1 MFSES
6 VIISFYLCFQFLKS
20 SVYLVYL
27 FLDSMKLVVE
37 QHFYPFCF
45 EMNKKFNLSEKISR
59 FAQKFWR
66 FTKHQK
72 VFVLYLWALTFFL
85 VILPLIKISPVND
98 ISHSIWLFNWHL
110 FKSLLIILVSVL
122 VLLSRNM
129 SFKFKNF
136 VIGYFGFKEN
146 DSLFNFGFL
155 WIIATAFLGIGDAI
169 NIVWTT
175 TQTIKLTWSYY
186 FIQLFLLL
194 WLVLTLVSV
203 LKHAKEN
210 ANKTKIVN
218 VVDEDAMKD
227 LQHRK
232 SFKWL
237 FDEEDTEENTK
248 QHHFE

>member
-1 MFSES
+1 
-6 VIISFYLCFQFLKS
+6 
-20 SVYLVYL
+20 
-27 FLDSMKLVVE
+27 
-37 QHFYPFCF
+37 
-45 EMNKKFNLSEKISR
+45 MNKKFNLPEKISK
-59 FAQKFWR
+59 FLQKFWR

-72 VFVLYLWALTFFL
+72 VFVLYLWVLTLFL

-98 ISHSIWLFNWHL
+98 ISRSVWLFNGHL
-110 FKSLLIILVSVL
+110 FKTLLIIFVSVV

-136 VIGYFGFKEN
+136 VIWYFGFKEN

-169 NIVWTT
+169 NVVGTS

-194 WLVLTLVSV
+194 GLVLTLISV

-218 VVDEDAMKD
+218 VVDEDAMKEI
-227 LQHRK
+227 QHKK

-237 FDEEDTEENTK
+237 FDEEEWGDENEHKHT
-248 QHHFE
+248 HEHRFW

>member
-1 MFSES
+1 M
-6 VIISFYLCFQFLKS
+6 
-20 SVYLVYL
+20 
-27 FLDSMKLVVE
+27 
-37 QHFYPFCF
+37 H
-45 EMNKKFNLSEKISR
+45 KKFNLSEKISR

-72 VFVLYLWALTFFL
+72 VFVLYLWALAFFL
-85 VILPLIKISPVND
+85 AVLPLIKISPVND
-98 ISHSIWLFNWHL
+98 VSRSIWLFNWHL
-110 FKSLLIILVSVL
+110 FKSLLIILVSVV

-169 NIVWTT
+169 GVVGTS
-175 TQTIKLTWSYY
+175 TQTIKLSWTYY

-194 WLVLTLVSV
+194 GLVLTLISV

-210 ANKTKIVN
+210 SNKTKIVN
-218 VVDEDAMKD
+218 VVDEDAMKEI
-227 LQHRK
+227 QHKK
-232 SFKWL
+232 SFKGL
-237 FDEEDTEENTK
+237 FDEEEWEEEVK
-248 QHHFE
+248 EHHFQ

>member
-1 MFSES
+1 
-6 VIISFYLCFQFLKS
+6 
-20 SVYLVYL
+20 
-27 FLDSMKLVVE
+27 
-37 QHFYPFCF
+37 
-45 EMNKKFNLSEKISR
+45 
-59 FAQKFWR
+59 
-66 FTKHQK
+66 
-72 VFVLYLWALTFFL
+72 
-85 VILPLIKISPVND
+85 
-98 ISHSIWLFNWHL
+98 
-110 FKSLLIILVSVL
+110 
-122 VLLSRNM
+122 M

-169 NIVWTT
+169 NVVGTT

-218 VVDEDAMKD
+218 IVDEDAMKD
-227 LQHRK
+227 IQHKK
-232 SFKWL
+232 SFKGL
-237 FDEEDTEENTK
+237 FDEEDTEENIK
-248 QHHFE
+248 EHHFQ

>member
-1 MFSES
+1 M
-6 VIISFYLCFQFLKS
+6 Q
-20 SVYLVYL
+20 
-27 FLDSMKLVVE
+27 
-37 QHFYPFCF
+37 
-45 EMNKKFNLSEKISR
+45 KKFNLPENLSR
-59 FAQKFWR
+59 FVQKFGR

-72 VFVLYLWALTFFL
+72 IFVLYLWALAFFL
-85 VILPLIKISPVND
+85 LVLPLIKISPVSD
-98 ISHSIWLFNWHL
+98 LSHSVWLFNGHL
-110 FKSLLIILVSVL
+110 FKSFLIVLVSVAI
-122 VLLSRNM
+122 LLSWNM

-169 NIVWTT
+169 SVVGTT
-175 TQTIKLTWSYY
+175 TQTIKLSGSYY

-194 WLVLTLVSV
+194 GLILTLISV

-227 LQHRK
+227 IQHKK
-232 SFKWL
+232 SFKGL
-237 FDEEDTEENTK
+237 FDEEDNEEHTPRE
-248 QHHFE
+248 HHFE